1 MENEY
6 IFECLVK
13 VANIENE
20 ITCLFSSPL
29 HFDSYGAAKEF
40 SRYYEGLRS
49 DLDGLRFSIVYSL
62 LRDCGF
68 SYIDGQWVHKD
79 D

>member
-13 VANIENE
+13 VASIENE

-29 HFDSYGAAKEF
+29 DLDSFASAKEF
-40 SRYYEGLRS
+40 SSYYGNLRS
-49 DLDGLRFSIVYSL
+49 ELDGLRFSIVYSL

-68 SYIDGQWVHKD
+68 VYVDGQWVHKD